1 MIKMS
6 YLKKFA
12 IIALFFLGLIAMV
25 SFFLFTEIDNNV
37 NFTNKERI
45 GLEIVGPIL
54 SIIQDIQKHRGQAS
68 AYLNGDEQFFEIMR
82 ENENKIEKEMSLIDE
97 IQTKR
102 EKELLFKYQWEVI
115 KGKWFFLLE
124 TNLSITSEES
134 FYKHTDLLKDI
145 FLLNKHLGNVSNLI
159 LDPKAE
165 TYHLINTV
173 INFIPELTEHLG
185 QIRAFGLSLPQDQIL
200 TREEKRFINN
210 LISSV
215 NITLSQIETEQ
226 EFILAGINEEQGR
239 KIKVF
244 LSANKSDIAEL
255 LNYLDFNLIDQGK
268 MVSYY
273 EEYYNQITKRID
285 FLFLLSDSLL
295 PLTDQLLK
303 DRVKNMEAKKDFV
316 LGAIVFTVMAIMY
329 LLAGFYF
336 SVKKTI
342 GELEEI
348 SHRIQQGRLEE
359 KIKLSTKDELGRIG
373 DLFADIG
380 ATLVNVNKTLRD
392 DIIKIKETEEKLIS
406 RTEEMEKINNFMTGR
421 EMKMVELKDEIKELR
436 TKLAE
441 KE

>member
-1 MIKMS
+1 MIKMG

-12 IIALFFLGLIAMV
+12 VIALFFLGLIAMV

-45 GLEIVGPIL
+45 GLEVVGPIL

-68 AYLNGDEQFFEIMR
+68 AYLNGDEQFSEIMR

-97 IQTKR
+97 IRAKR
-102 EKELLFKYQWEVI
+102 EKELLLKYQWEAI
-115 KGKWFFLLE
+115 KGKWFFLME

-159 LDPKAE
+159 LDPRAE

-173 INFIPELTEHLG
+173 INLIPELTEHLG
-185 QIRAFGLSLPQDQIL
+185 QIRAFGLSIPQDQIL

-239 KIKVF
+239 KLKVF
-244 LSANKSDIAEL
+244 LSANKNDIAEL

-285 FLFLLSDSLL
+285 SLFLLSDSLL

-329 LLAGFYF
+329 LLVGFYF

-348 SHRIQQGRLEE
+348 SRRIRQGSLEE

-392 DIIKIKETEEKLIS
+392 DITKIKETEEKLRT
-406 RTEEMEKINNFMTGR
+406 RTEEMEKINSFMTDR
-421 EMKMVELKDEIKELR
+421 ELKMAELKNEIKELR
-436 TKLAE
+436 ARVE
-441 KE
+441 KKD